1 MIFSA
6 LELLVDII
14 FVIPEL
20 VGVKTPIAGLG
31 TSVDAANG
39 AVCGGIRFDCGEFG
53 VAAKVTAAD
62 LLFFISFIYSCWAVL
77 ALFWL
82 VRYDWVVGSQWMD
95 SFGSCPRNI
104 LGGWTGG
111 GG

>member
-1 MIFSA
+1 MNRA
-6 LELLVDII
+6 LKILVDII

-31 TSVDAANG
+31 TRVDAANG
-39 AVCGGIRFDCGEFG
+39 ADCGDIFGCKEFG
-53 VAAKVTAAD
+53 VAAKETAAD
-62 LLFFISFIYSCWAVL
+62 LLFFISFRYSCWAVL

-82 VRYDWVVGSQWMD
+82 VRYDWVDGSQCML
-95 SFGSCPRNI
+95 SFGSCPLNI